1 MGTHPI
7 FESDFDCLTVM
18 VSISDRISKVDDENT
33 ELNLDGLQ
41 KPDLSLLSTKA
52 DVITELS
59 LNACKI
65 NNLSSLP
72 KMPGL
77 FKLQLNDNS
86 LSDTSELAAKCP
98 GLMELSVSG
107 NKKIASIDQLKPLG
121 SLKTLLKIELEG
133 CDIAED
139 DDYRKTVFAE
149 IATLANVDGFD
160 KRGIEIPDDDDEDE
174 EEEEESEEEESGG
187 GGLAAL
193 YNADLPSEDEED
205 GDYDSNEEPE
215 GSDGED
221 DEDEIIQPQEGNDEG
236 AGSSGLSSGPPPKRA
251 RTVSDDSD

>member
-86 LSDTSELAAKCP
+86 LSDISELAAKCP

-133 CDIAED
+133 CDIAD
-139 DDYRKTVFAE
+139 DD
-149 IATLANVDGFD
+149 
-160 KRGIEIPDDDDEDE
+160 DE

-193 YNADLPSEDEED
+193 HNADLPSEDEED